1 MNRLIWIIWIICT
14 IFLFLVFSSVFYIS
28 TMQKQQQVN
37 KLQIIQIEKRIA
49 LDLPLLD
56 LSNELLKHSG
66 NKAALLNY
74 IQTLNTFIDSTGIEV
89 VAITPQH
96 EFDASLKTYTEFIRE
111 LNSNNGVVFIVFS
124 LRQPYFTGDV
134 VAIYGML
141 FILSILL
148 TYLIKL
154 AYIKKS
160 DEKQVVH
167 AESNT
172 TESKPLT
179 LIIDLKS
186 KTLSSSVFLE
196 HQVALAN
203 KPLCFYLAL
212 VEYCTNNPEI
222 KLNHNKN
229 VPEELIE
236 LANKYFYRLVE
247 LGHTVRKRPNFNN
260 SLEKTLSEIRA
271 ALDDVLN
278 DCPEQKGLYYP
289 PKAFGEGSRSRMHS
303 YGLAN
308 VGQGNIEI
316 IGK

>member
-1 MNRLIWIIWIICT
+1 MNRLIWIICT

-186 KTLSSSVFLE
+186 KTLSSSVSLE

-271 ALDDVLN
+271 SLDDVLN

>member
-1 MNRLIWIIWIICT
+1 MNRFLSVICT
-14 IFLFLVFSSVFYIS
+14 IFLFWIFSSVFYFS
-28 TMQKQQQVN
+28 TIQKQQQVN
-37 KLQIIQIEKRIA
+37 KLQIIQIEKQIA

-74 IQTLNTFIDSTGIEV
+74 IQTLNTFIDSTGIQV
-89 VAITPQH
+89 VAVTPQH
-96 EFDASLKTYTEFIRE
+96 EFDTSLKTPTEFIRE
-111 LNSNNGVVFIVFS
+111 LNSNNGVVFIVLS
-124 LRQPYFTGDV
+124 LRQPHFTGDV
-134 VAIYGML
+134 VVIYGML

-186 KTLSSSVFLE
+186 KTLSSSVSLE

>member
-1 MNRLIWIIWIICT
+1 MNRLIWIICT
-14 IFLFLVFSSVFYIS
+14 IFLFLVFSSVFYVS

-49 LDLPLLD
+49 LDLPLLN

-74 IQTLNTFIDSTGIEV
+74 IQILNTFIDRTGIEV

-96 EFDASLKTYTEFIRE
+96 EFDASLKTSTEFIRE
-111 LNSNNGVVFIVFS
+111 LNSNNGVVFIVLS
-124 LRQPYFTGDV
+124 LRQPYFTRDV
-134 VAIYGML
+134 VAIYVML

-179 LIIDLKS
+179 LIINLKS
-186 KTLSSSVFLE
+186 KTLSSSYYPDQ
-196 HQVALAN
+196 HVALAN

-212 VEYCTNNPEI
+212 VEFCTNNPEI

-229 VPEELIE
+229 VPEELLE

-278 DCPEQKGLYYP
+278 DCPEQKELYYP

-303 YGLAN
+303 YGLLN
-308 VGQGNIEI
+308 VSQGNIEI

>member
-1 MNRLIWIIWIICT
+1 MNRLIWIICT

-96 EFDASLKTYTEFIRE
+96 EFDASLKASTEFIRE
-111 LNSNNGVVFIVFS
+111 LNSNNGVVFIVLS
-124 LRQPYFTGDV
+124 LRQPYFTRDV

-186 KTLSSSVFLE
+186 KTLSSSVSLE

>member
-1 MNRLIWIIWIICT
+1 MNRLLWIICT

-74 IQTLNTFIDSTGIEV
+74 IQTLNTFIDSSGIEV

-96 EFDASLKTYTEFIRE
+96 EFDASLKTSTEFIRE
-111 LNSNNGVVFIVFS
+111 LNSNNGVVFIVLS
-124 LRQPYFTGDV
+124 LRQPYFTRDV

-186 KTLSSSVFLE
+186 KTLSSSVSLE

-212 VEYCTNNPEI
+212 VEYCTNNSEI

>member
-1 MNRLIWIIWIICT
+1 MNRLIWIICT

-89 VAITPQH
+89 VAISPQH
-96 EFDASLKTYTEFIRE
+96 EFDASLKTSTAFIRE

-186 KTLSSSVFLE
+186 KTLSSSVSLE

-271 ALDDVLN
+271 SLDDVLN

>member
-1 MNRLIWIIWIICT
+1 MNRLIWIIYT

-134 VAIYGML
+134 VAIYGVL

-186 KTLSSSVFLE
+186 KTLSSSVSLD

>member
-1 MNRLIWIIWIICT
+1 MNRLIWIICT
-14 IFLFLVFSSVFYIS
+14 IFLFLFFSSVFYIS
-28 TMQKQQQVN
+28 TIQKQQQVN
-37 KLQIIQIEKRIA
+37 KLQIIQIEKQIA

-74 IQTLNTFIDSTGIEV
+74 IQTLNTFINSTDIEV

-96 EFDASLKTYTEFIRE
+96 EFDASLKTSTEFIRE

-154 AYIKKS
+154 AYINKN
-160 DEKQVVH
+160 DDKQVIH

-186 KTLSSSVFLE
+186 KTLSSSVSLE

-271 ALDDVLN
+271 SLDDVLN

>member
-1 MNRLIWIIWIICT
+1 MNRLIWIIYT

-134 VAIYGML
+134 VAIYGVL

-160 DEKQVVH
+160 DEKQVIH
-167 AESNT
+167 AELNT

-186 KTLSSSVFLE
+186 KTLSSSVSLD